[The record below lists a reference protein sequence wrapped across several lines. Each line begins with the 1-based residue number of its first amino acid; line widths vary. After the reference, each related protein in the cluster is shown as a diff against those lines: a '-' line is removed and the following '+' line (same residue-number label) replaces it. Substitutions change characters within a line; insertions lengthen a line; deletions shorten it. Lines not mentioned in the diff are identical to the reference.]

1 MKKNF
6 KTSLYLFVFAIAG
19 IIFQVACSNSYSVN
33 SIQNTGKLVY
43 LKQTSGTPI
52 ELWSTNYDGS
62 SQTQIPIVLP
72 ANVEFSSIN
81 SNRSSVKISPGGQK
95 IFFIAFNNSTNIS
108 SIYTC
113 DFSGNNLQ
121 EIVSSGSST
130 VLELGGL
137 N

>member
-1 MKKNF
+1 MKKIF

-19 IIFQVACSNSYSVN
+19 IMFQVACSNSDSVN

-81 SNRSSVKISPGGQK
+81 SNRSSVKISPDGQK